1 MPDPPPVTTP
11 AARSLPTGTVTFLM
25 SDIEGSTRLLQALGD
40 RYAAV
45 LDDHYQ
51 ILDGACTAAGGSRV
65 STEGDATFF
74 AFAEAPAALRAA
86 VDAQRRLESHACRR
100 V

>member
-1 MPDPPPVTTP
+1 
-11 AARSLPTGTVTFLM
+11 M

-45 LDDHYQ
+45 LDDHYR
-51 ILDGACTAAGGSRV
+51 ILDGACTAAGGSQV
-65 STEGDATFF
+65 STDGDATFSR
-74 AFAEAPAALRAA
+74 LRRHRPRCARPS
-86 VDAQRRLESHACRR
+86 RRSGGSNPTRGRR